1 MAAVHGTSPSAGRP
15 PAGTPLIARLDYWYG
30 RLEESLN
37 LAAALS
43 IFVLM
48 IVGMLQILGRTILD
62 LPIEGYID
70 WIEFF
75 AILYAVAGI
84 SYCQSKGGHIRMEIL
99 LGGMRGRLL
108 WFFEALAVL
117 IGLVIIGLLV
127 YSTWQNFERAW
138 RIGDS
143 SMDIRLPLW
152 PSKLVVPVA
161 LAVLWLRLLLQL
173 AGYLRLLR
181 DPTLPPVAVPIV
193 QTTAETARKEI
204 DEAMRALEIE
214 QRQKTGRG

>member
-1 MAAVHGTSPSAGRP
+1 VAAAHGSSPSAGP
-15 PAGTPLIARLDYWYG
+15 PRADAPLIARLDYWYG
-30 RLEESLN
+30 RLEEGFNL
-37 LAAALS
+37 LAAFS

-48 IVGMLQILGRTILD
+48 IVGMIQILGRTFFD

-84 SYCQSKGGHIRMEIL
+84 SYCQRQGGHIRMEIL
-99 LGGMRGRLL
+99 LGEMRGRLL
-108 WFFEALAVL
+108 WFFEAMAVL

-143 SMDIRLPLW
+143 SMDIKLPLW
-152 PSKLVVPVA
+152 PSKLVVPIA
-161 LAVLWLRLLLQL
+161 LATLWLRLLLQF
-173 AGYLRLLR
+173 AGYLRLFI
-181 DPTLPPVAVPIV
+181 DPGKPPVGVPTV
-193 QTTAETARKEI
+193 QSAAEAARKEI
-204 DEAMRALEIE
+204 EEAMRALEIE
-214 QRQKTGRG
+214 QRQKTRG